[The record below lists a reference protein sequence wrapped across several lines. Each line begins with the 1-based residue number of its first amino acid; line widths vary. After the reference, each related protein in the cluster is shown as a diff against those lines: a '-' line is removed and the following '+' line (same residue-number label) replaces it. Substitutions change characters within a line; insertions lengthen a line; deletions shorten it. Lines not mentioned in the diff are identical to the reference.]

1 MGGMHLAFCH
11 PEQSMQNEAA
21 AVRHCSCEE
30 GLLPMSTGASRH
42 PSLPPAT
49 HRRSAA
55 EALLGIRA
63 VVLTSAILAGLY
75 FGQEFLIPLALA
87 ALITFLLSPF
97 VTKLERWLGKVGA
110 VIATMMLI
118 VGGTL
123 GMGWTL
129 ANQAVDLAN
138 QLPGYKENIRAKLQA
153 VQLPRGGVVDRVSET
168 VEDLK
173 KDLPGA
179 AADGDGKD
187 AGDTAK
193 PMPVEVVSTPE
204 TSVLGD
210 VSSMLAP
217 VLGPLGTAGLVLLLA
232 TFMLLKRDDL
242 QSRLIRLVGQGR
254 ISATTRAM
262 DDAASRV
269 RRYLFMQLVVNVTYG
284 IPLSIGLYF
293 IGVPNAILWGTLAA
307 VLRFIPYI
315 GPWIAAAFPIVLSLA
330 VSPTWLPPLLT
341 MGLFVVLELLSNNVM
356 EPWLYGAS
364 TGVSSI
370 ALIVAAV
377 FWTWLWGA
385 AGLMLATPITV
396 CMVVMGRHIQQLSF
410 LSVVLGEDQAL
421 TPAEDCYHRMLRA
434 GEHDE
439 AELVDGFLKTKTL
452 DELYDEMLVPVVV
465 AAEED
470 HRQGLIDGEQRD
482 RIAAAV
488 RETVEDLGERFAP
501 EAVPDDA
508 APAVALRIQ
517 CLPARAERDEL
528 AGAMLAHLLRQHGF
542 EADHSPG
549 RRSTSELVAEL
560 GRKMADLACITV
572 LAPSKA
578 IHARNLCRKIREAL
592 PEQRVIVCLWGREA
606 DDAENVKMLRE
617 AEAEEVFHTLTEA
630 AEWCDRLAFRLA
642 EHKDPLPVP
651 ENEEERLATLE
662 ELALVNPEREPVLD
676 SVTAKM
682 ARVFEVPV
690 AAITL
695 VGRDRQYYKAHSG
708 LPEELAGE
716 GEIPRELS
724 VCTHVVAENAVV
736 VVEDLKRDRRFTGN
750 PMLVRHELRFYA
762 GAPIRAANGMP
773 LGALCVMDT
782 MPRRFSR
789 RERRLLEENAA
800 EVASEIE
807 RLAGTNA

>member
-1 MGGMHLAFCH
+1 
-11 PEQSMQNEAA
+11 
-21 AVRHCSCEE
+21 
-30 GLLPMSTGASRH
+30 MSPGTSR
-42 PSLPPAT
+42 PPPLPPASR
-49 HRRSAA
+49 RRSAA
-55 EALLGIRA
+55 EALSGIRA
-63 VVLTSAILAGLY
+63 VTLTSAIIVGLY
-75 FGQEFLIPLALA
+75 FGKEFLIPLSLA

-97 VTKLERWLGKVGA
+97 VSRIERWTGKVAA
-110 VIATMMLI
+110 VIATMLLI

-129 ANQAVDLAN
+129 GNQAIDLAD
-138 QLPGYKENIRAKLQA
+138 QLPAYKENIRAKLQSA
-153 VQLPRGGVVDRVSET
+153 QLPRGGTLDKVSET

-179 AADGDGKD
+179 STNLR
-187 AGDTAK
+187 DTSKGNTAE
-193 PMPVEVVSTPE
+193 PVPVEVISTPD
-204 TSVLGD
+204 SSAIDD

-284 IPLSIGLYF
+284 IPLAIGLYF
-293 IGVPNAILWGTLAA
+293 IGVPNAILWGALAA

-330 VSPTWLPPLLT
+330 VSPGWLPPLLT
-341 MGLFVVLELLSNNVM
+341 IGLFVVLELLSNNVM
-356 EPWLYGAS
+356 EPWLYGSS

-377 FWTWLWGA
+377 FWTWMWGA

-396 CMVVMGRHIQQLSF
+396 CMVVMGRHIPQLSF

-439 AELVDGFLKTKTL
+439 AELVDAFLRAKSL
-452 DELYDEMLVPVVV
+452 GELYDEMLLPVMA

-470 HRQGLIDGEQRD
+470 HRQGLIDNEQRD
-482 RIAAAV
+482 GIAAAV
-488 RETVEDLGERFAP
+488 RETVDDLGERLLP
-501 EAVPDDA
+501 EAIPEDA
-508 APAVALRIQ
+508 AIPPLRIQ

-528 AGAMLAHLLRQHGF
+528 AAAMLAHLLRQHGY
-542 EADHSPG
+542 EAAHSPG
-549 RRSTSELVAEL
+549 KRSGSELIAEL
-560 GRKMADLACITV
+560 EHRMADLACISV

-578 IHARNLCRKIREAL
+578 IHARNLCRKIRDSL
-592 PEQRVIVCLWGREA
+592 PEQRVIVCLWGRNGDPE
-606 DDAENVKMLRE
+606 ETGKMLRE
-617 AEAEEVFHTLTEA
+617 AGAEEILHSLAETV
-630 AEWCDRLAFRLA
+630 EWCERTAFRFA
-642 EHKDPLPVP
+642 EPRDPTPVP
-651 ENEEERLATLE
+651 ENEEERLATLD
-662 ELALVNPEREPVLD
+662 ELGLVTPEREPVLD
-676 SVTAKM
+676 NVTAKM
-682 ARVFEVPV
+682 ARVFETPL

-695 VGRDRQYYKAHSG
+695 VDRDRQYYKASTG
-708 LPEELAGE
+708 LPEELAAE
-716 GEIPRELS
+716 GEIPRDLS
-724 VCTHVVAENAVV
+724 VCAHVVAANAVV

-750 PMLVRHELRFYA
+750 PMLVKHELRFYA
-762 GAPIRAANGMP
+762 GAPIRATNGMP
-773 LGALCVMDT
+773 IGALCVMDIV
-782 MPRRFSR
+782 PRRFSH

-807 RLAGTNA
+807 RLAGSIA